1 MDDVAFLF
9 TFFLLIQL
17 CKFSSVFDNALI
29 YFISAQ
35 TVLFIHHWM
44 LFLKTSIISEP
55 LWSGEAVNQKF
66 GEQSREAWLSYLT
79 SKWLTK
85 LTPRLIPLPSRSVIV
100 FKGTAL
106 KNYPPPLFLLQICPK
121 RCYFIHE
128 LWKKKIT
135 FWANLQYKWVIF
147 QEAVPLKSIKSAE
160 FFLGILLS
168 LITFYNSHEKG

>member
-1 MDDVAFLF
+1 MDDVAFFF

-17 CKFSSVFDNALI
+17 CKLSSVFDNALI

-106 KNYPPPLFLLQICPK
+106 KNYPPPLFFYCRFAQNVVISFTNYEKNNNLFGQICNTSGSFFK
-121 RCYFIHE
+121 R
-128 LWKKKIT
+128 
-135 FWANLQYKWVIF
+135 Q
-147 QEAVPLKSIKSAE
+147 
-160 FFLGILLS
+160 FL
-168 LITFYNSHEKG
+168 

>member
-1 MDDVAFLF
+1 MDDVAFFF

-17 CKFSSVFDNALI
+17 CKLSSVFDNALI

-128 LWKKKIT
+128 YACLYAWKVSHFGEISQKHERLWAHRST
-135 FWANLQYKWVIF
+135 GVGRSTGVNL
-147 QEAVPLKSIKSAE
+147 SD
-160 FFLGILLS
+160 LLH
-168 LITFYNSHEKG
+168 T